1 MAVFFGSMENDEC
14 RIDSI
19 AQSWSVISN
28 AGDNDKKYISMES
41 LENHLVDKENG
52 IIKLLDPPFEKGKL
66 EPGYIKAYLPGVREN
81 GGQYTH
87 SAIWVIIAESML
99 GFDDKALE
107 LYRMIN
113 PIEHSRT
120 KDAVNKY
127 KVEPYVI
134 PADIYGAGNLVG
146 RGGWTWYTGSSS
158 WYYKAGIEYI
168 LGLKIENGYLKI
180 DPCIPKDWKEYQIQ
194 YKWKDSVYNIK
205 VKNPNNKNSG
215 VTKVLLNGQE
225 TDNFIKLDEGRNIY
239 QVEVIL

>member
-1 MAVFFGSMENDEC
+1 MGVSFGSMENDEC

-87 SAIWVIIAESML
+87 SAIWVIIAESIL
-99 GFDDKALE
+99 GFGDKALE
-107 LYRMIN
+107 LYKMIN

-120 KDAVNKY
+120 RDAVKKY

-134 PADIYGAGNLVG
+134 PADIYGAGNLAG

-180 DPCIPKDWKEYQIQ
+180 DPYIPKDWKEYQIQ